1 MGVTG
6 VLGYAF
12 GVYRIQPTEDA
23 GYASRNPR
31 PVEPPDVGGNLR
43 GAVFNVLNYFED
55 FGSIGCGPQGLDDC
69 RGANDQREFER
80 QRAKII
86 AAITALD
93 AHVVGLIE
101 IENDADQG
109 ALLDLVEGLNDA
121 TAPGTYDLVDT
132 GGPVGIDAIRVAI
145 VYQPAFI
152 SPLGPPAVLDDM
164 AFLDPNDTG
173 VDRNRAALAQSFQR
187 LLWHARPD
195 LEEELSGVIGDVAAH
210 GLGNLAR
217 GVSDWGRKAG
227 STLRQ
232 NLSEYLQEESR
243 AVPSR
248 YEVDKFR
255 GDVEKVRDDV
265 ARLEARLALLEQN
278 IETSRDSPR

>member
-1 MGVTG
+1 MNA
-6 VLGYAF
+6 LE
-12 GVYRIQPTEDA
+12 RILQP
-23 GYASRNPR
+23 
-31 PVEPPDVGGNLR
+31 
-43 GAVFNVLNYFED
+43 
-55 FGSIGCGPQGLDDC
+55 
-69 RGANDQREFER
+69 
-80 QRAKII
+80 I
-86 AAITALD
+86 AALANRQIRMNTPAQEL
-93 AHVVGLIE
+93 AQELEGSVVGVRVRNSALAMYFHIE
-101 IENDADQG
+101 DGEISLTSDYDGVPDAVITG
-109 ALLDLVEGLNDA
+109 SLLTLAQLAGR
-121 TAPGTYDLVDT
+121 
-132 GGPVGIDAIRVAI
+132 GGEEAIREGSLELA
-145 VYQPAFI
+145 
-152 SPLGPPAVLDDM
+152 GD
-164 AFLDPNDTG
+164 
-173 VDRNRAALAQSFQR
+173 AALAQSFQR

>member
-1 MGVTG
+1 MNA
-6 VLGYAF
+6 LE
-12 GVYRIQPTEDA
+12 RILQP
-23 GYASRNPR
+23 
-31 PVEPPDVGGNLR
+31 
-43 GAVFNVLNYFED
+43 
-55 FGSIGCGPQGLDDC
+55 
-69 RGANDQREFER
+69 
-80 QRAKII
+80 I
-86 AAITALD
+86 AALANRQIRMNTPAQEL
-93 AHVVGLIE
+93 AQELQGSVVGVRVRNSALAMYFHIE
-101 IENDADQG
+101 DGEISLTSDYDGVPDAVITG
-109 ALLDLVEGLNDA
+109 SLLTLAQLAGR
-121 TAPGTYDLVDT
+121 
-132 GGPVGIDAIRVAI
+132 GGEEAIREGSLELA
-145 VYQPAFI
+145 
-152 SPLGPPAVLDDM
+152 GD
-164 AFLDPNDTG
+164 
-173 VDRNRAALAQSFQR
+173 AALAQSFQR

-265 ARLEARLALLEQN
+265 ARLEARMKHLEQT
-278 IETSRDSPR
+278 IRTSRDSPR

>member
-1 MGVTG
+1 MNA
-6 VLGYAF
+6 LE
-12 GVYRIQPTEDA
+12 RILQP
-23 GYASRNPR
+23 
-31 PVEPPDVGGNLR
+31 
-43 GAVFNVLNYFED
+43 
-55 FGSIGCGPQGLDDC
+55 
-69 RGANDQREFER
+69 
-80 QRAKII
+80 I
-86 AAITALD
+86 AAIANRQIRMKTPAQEL
-93 AHVVGLIE
+93 AQELQGSVVGVRVRNSALAMYFNIE
-101 IENDADQG
+101 DGEISLASDNEGVPDAVITG
-109 ALLDLVEGLNDA
+109 SLLTLVQLAER
-121 TAPGTYDLVDT
+121 
-132 GGPVGIDAIRVAI
+132 GGEEAIREG
-145 VYQPAFI
+145 
-152 SPLGPPAVLDDM
+152 SLEL
-164 AFLDPNDTG
+164 TG
-173 VDRNRAALAQSFQR
+173 DAALAQSFQR

-232 NLSEYLQEESR
+232 NLTEYLQEESR

>member
-1 MGVTG
+1 MNA
-6 VLGYAF
+6 LE
-12 GVYRIQPTEDA
+12 RILQP
-23 GYASRNPR
+23 
-31 PVEPPDVGGNLR
+31 
-43 GAVFNVLNYFED
+43 
-55 FGSIGCGPQGLDDC
+55 
-69 RGANDQREFER
+69 
-80 QRAKII
+80 I
-86 AAITALD
+86 AALANRQIRMNTPAQEL
-93 AHVVGLIE
+93 AQELEGSVVGVRVRNSALAMYFHIE
-101 IENDADQG
+101 DGEISLTSDYDGVPDAVIAG
-109 ALLDLVEGLNDA
+109 SLLTLAQLAGR
-121 TAPGTYDLVDT
+121 
-132 GGPVGIDAIRVAI
+132 GGEEAIREGSLELA
-145 VYQPAFI
+145 
-152 SPLGPPAVLDDM
+152 GD
-164 AFLDPNDTG
+164 
-173 VDRNRAALAQSFQR
+173 AALAQSFQR

-195 LEEELSGVIGDVAAH
+195 LEEELSGVIGNVAAH

>member
-1 MGVTG
+1 MNA
-6 VLGYAF
+6 LEK
-12 GVYRIQPTEDA
+12 ILQP
-23 GYASRNPR
+23 
-31 PVEPPDVGGNLR
+31 
-43 GAVFNVLNYFED
+43 
-55 FGSIGCGPQGLDDC
+55 I
-69 RGANDQREFER
+69 
-80 QRAKII
+80 
-86 AAITALD
+86 
-93 AHVVGLIE
+93 
-101 IENDADQG
+101 
-109 ALLDLVEGLNDA
+109 
-121 TAPGTYDLVDT
+121 
-132 GGPVGIDAIRVAI
+132 
-145 VYQPAFI
+145 
-152 SPLGPPAVLDDM
+152 
-164 AFLDPNDTG
+164 
-173 VDRNRAALAQSFQR
+173 AALANRQIRMKTPAQELAQELQGSVIGVRVRNSAQELYFHIEDGEISLSSDYDGVPDAVITGSLLTLAQLAGRGGEEAIREGSLELAGDAALAHSFQR

-265 ARLEARLALLEQN
+265 ARLEARLKHLEQN
-278 IETSRDSPR
+278 IGTSRDSPR